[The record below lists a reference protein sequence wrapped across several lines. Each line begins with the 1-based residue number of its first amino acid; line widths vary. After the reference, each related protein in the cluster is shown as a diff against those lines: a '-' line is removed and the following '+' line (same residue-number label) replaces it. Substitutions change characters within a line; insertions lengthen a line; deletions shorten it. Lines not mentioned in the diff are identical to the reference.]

1 MFDTQIVVSGE
12 LKEAEQIWLRALAP
26 GLEKSVLDVFLQK
39 TSGALTQGWRDLM
52 DSVLEVVLAANKQ
65 KVSVLKGD
73 EREMSETLRELMA
86 DEIEEAMKK
95 AVEEAVEEAVEKTV
109 KKTEAKG
116 RIVNQTRIALKML
129 RAEKPEEEIREFT
142 EIEENDLQALKMLCA
157 GKTEAYI
164 QEATGISEDKLGLM
178 REQV

>member
-1 MFDTQIVVSGE
+1 MNIDTYFKVYGYACLYKSTGERVDEIKRDDITISMIRDGKPRELLEFFRESGYSIIKTCPGIYHVKKDGMSDTQIVVSGE

-52 DSVLEVVLAANKQ
+52 
-65 KVSVLKGD
+65 
-73 EREMSETLRELMA
+73 A

-95 AVEEAVEEAVEKTV
+95 AVEEAVEKTV
-109 KKTEAKG
+109 K
-116 RIVNQTRIALKML
+116 
-129 RAEKPEEEIREFT
+129 
-142 EIEENDLQALKMLCA
+142 
-157 GKTEAYI
+157 KTEAYI

-178 REQV
+178 REQM